1 MKSQPDAASRVA
13 AEVVTQLP
21 VPSRLGMLRF
31 ERLNEA
37 TWAMLYLDPACERQ
51 FGLHAGDLCALV
63 DAPYASLMEPEARYR
78 LHDEIQL
85 QLAQRGYYRVRY
97 TLHTPTASLRLL
109 EAGEAYKQHNRHLL
123 RGYLSVLDDQAE
135 ETSEA
140 GASDLESRN
149 NRLQLALQLNQRAQ
163 QEQLEHL
170 ERVRGQQDL
179 ILRLARQ
186 RYSAGNSL
194 REAAQL
200 ITQSACE
207 IYKVDIASIWHL
219 EDQRLEPI
227 IAWYRDAQEHRQPEA
242 IDASRF
248 PDYLDALR
256 QPRHRRPQC
265 RPRPADPSPDTKP
278 VPG

>member
-51 FGLHAGDLCALV
+51 FGVPASELCALI

-85 QLAQRGYYRVRY
+85 QLNQRNYYRVRY
-97 TLHTPTASLRLL
+97 TFHAQSRTLRVL
-109 EAGEAYKQHNRHLL
+109 EVGEAFKQHNRQLL
-123 RGYLSVLDDQAE
+123 RGFLTVLDDE
-135 ETSEA
+135 DEA
-140 GASDLESRN
+140 AFEANDLESRN
-149 NRLQLALQLNQRAQ
+149 NRLELALQLNQRAQ
-163 QEQLEHL
+163 QEQFEHL

-186 RYSAGNSL
+186 RYSAENSL
-194 REAAQL
+194 
-200 ITQSACE
+200 
-207 IYKVDIASIWHL
+207 L
-219 EDQRLEPI
+219 E
-227 IAWYRDAQEHRQPEA
+227 
-242 IDASRF
+242 
-248 PDYLDALR
+248 LR
-256 QPRHRRPQC
+256 
-265 RPRPADPSPDTKP
+265 S
-278 VPG
+278 